1 MRRKSFSRREV
12 LAGVGAGLAAA
23 VVPGCSGADGGRS
36 GALQVWGGVP
46 AASGPADVV
55 KAFQAKFP
63 QYKVNYTRFVNDDR
77 GNLKLDTALQ
87 GGVDIDVYF
96 TYSQAAMALRA
107 GSGLAA
113 DLTDRV
119 RADPDLQVFLDTE
132 QPRSYIDNGKV
143 KALATAREPFFVLF
157 NEKLRQQAG
166 VELPQSWT
174 IEEFRATARKLT
186 TDKTVGTYTLPDVA
200 RIALGPNYWYDG
212 NRSNFGDP
220 HFEQGFRLGREMIAE
235 GTAFP
240 WTEVLSRH
248 LDAYQQNSFLG
259 AEFHLWSTAPFNLRY
274 LYDAKKYPHDF
285 KVAFA
290 PPPTVDGQNWNG
302 GSYSNFIMVNPKSPK
317 FEAAWAFVKFW
328 LTEGA
333 TPMLKGGKMPALG
346 NVTDEQIVSGMLGKE
361 PDKYFDLDS
370 FRRVVL
376 ASDPKLATDTRLTGF
391 PEISLAMKQQR
402 DLCWLGEKDPGVAIR
417 EVRRLAD
424 AAIARNERRP

>member
-1 MRRKSFSRREV
+1 V
-12 LAGVGAGLAAA
+12 LAGVGAGLAAT
-23 VVPGCSGADGGRS
+23 VVPGCSGGGGGRS

-46 AASGPADVV
+46 AASGPAEVV
-55 KAFQAKFP
+55 KAFQRKFP
-63 QYKVNYTRFVNDDR
+63 QYQVNYTRFVNDDR

-96 TYSQAAMALRA
+96 TYSQSSMALRA

-132 QPRSYIDNGKV
+132 QPRSYIENGRV

-157 NEKLRQQAG
+157 NERLRQQAG
-166 VELPQSWT
+166 VDLPQAWT
-174 IEEFRATARKLT
+174 IEEYRATAKKLT
-186 TDKTVGTYTLPDVA
+186 TDTTVGTYTLPDVA

-220 HFEQGFRLGREMIAE
+220 HFEQGLRLGREMIAD

-248 LDAYQQNSFLG
+248 LDAYQQNAFL
-259 AEFHLWSTAPFNLRY
+259 AEEFHLWSTAPFNLRY

-302 GSYSNFIMVNPKSPK
+302 GSYNNFIMVNPASPK
-317 FEAAWAFVKFW
+317 LDAAWAFVKFW

-333 TPMLKGGKMPALG
+333 TPMLKGGKLPVLG
-346 NVTDEQIVSGMLGKE
+346 DVTDEQIVSGMLGKE
-361 PDKYFDLDS
+361 PAKYFDVDS

-376 ASDPKLATDTRLTGF
+376 TSDPKLATDTRLTGF

-402 DLCWLGEKDPGVAIR
+402 DLCWIGEKDPGAAIR

-424 AAIARNERRP
+424 AAIARNSRRP